1 MLKTKIVQN
10 SFFFYF
16 SISSFLV
23 SSYYFNLRTKL
34 FYDENLAILSSLI
47 LFVFSFLVFFI
58 LINSFYFLNKKIMF
72 VKIELFNVFF
82 FSWLFVQIVKC
93 TFDLI
98 NIISFQEFFGS
109 LRIFFE
115 IENILVKSLLTHF
128 IPYIFAFFLTLAI
141 KDFLN
146 EVFRF
151 TLILSTILVTLSA
164 YDLGKNFIN
173 KNYNFNSNYNET
185 PNNKLIS
192 KKRAIVIVFDSF
204 DPQIAFDDKYSSIF
218 KNLNKFKD
226 TSFFGPNSYAPAK
239 FTMLS
244 VPSMLMGLPTKGYT
258 VKNRQYYLRDIDN
271 NLIKLNYNNSLF
283 GSLNKLGLSSYFI
296 NTTIPICKYFL
307 VDMKNCEG
315 LGDTIDWGKSNLD
328 MFSGIRFNFPII
340 YQSKKLFRLLKQQ
353 FSNEANNSRENTET
367 KNFIKKIKLIKFN
380 QFKHIDD
387 IDGRGKS
394 SFSNIINRINDGYDL
409 IFLHVNLPHPS
420 SNYAKKIFNFDTK
433 NEFEN
438 FMLNTLLADFVVGK
452 LMLDLSGYKDDDFM
466 LTVLSDHWYR
476 EKDRKTTKYYPSLF
490 MSKILDDNS
499 KVSTNKDNS
508 LIHLKEYLINYFGGK
523 ISSNKDIKTFF
534 ESKKFYEPYI
544 NE

>member
-109 LRIFFE
+109 LGIFFE

-307 VDMKNCEG
+307 VD
-315 LGDTIDWGKSNLD
+315 
-328 MFSGIRFNFPII
+328 II
-340 YQSKKLFRLLKQQ
+340 EES
-353 FSNEANNSRENTET
+353 
-367 KNFIKKIKLIKFN
+367 
-380 QFKHIDD
+380 
-387 IDGRGKS
+387 
-394 SFSNIINRINDGYDL
+394 
-409 IFLHVNLPHPS
+409 
-420 SNYAKKIFNFDTK
+420 
-433 NEFEN
+433 
-438 FMLNTLLADFVVGK
+438 
-452 LMLDLSGYKDDDFM
+452 
-466 LTVLSDHWYR
+466 
-476 EKDRKTTKYYPSLF
+476 
-490 MSKILDDNS
+490 
-499 KVSTNKDNS
+499 S
-508 LIHLKEYLINYFGGK
+508 LI
-523 ISSNKDIKTFF
+523 
-534 ESKKFYEPYI
+534 
-544 NE
+544 